1 MIDFWDITFDDET
14 LVENED
20 FIEGILKLG
29 FERVNDV
36 LYVKEIVNN
45 YGNVVKDGV
54 LIDLREKKLVYYPE
68 PECSIKIDLE
78 DGDVEKVDNF
88 LRNNII

>member
-29 FERVNDV
+29 FEKVSDV
-36 LYVKEIVNN
+36 LYVKEIINN
-45 YGNVVKDGV
+45 YGNKVKDGI
-54 LIDLREKKLVYYPE
+54 LIDLKEKKLVYYPE

>member
-14 LVENED
+14 LADNED

-29 FERVNDV
+29 FEKVNDV
-36 LYVKEIVNN
+36 LYVKEIINN
-45 YGNVVKDGV
+45 YGNKVKDGI
-54 LIDLREKKLVYYPE
+54 LIDLKEKKLVYYPE

>member
-14 LVENED
+14 LADNED

>member
-14 LVENED
+14 LADNED

-45 YGNVVKDGV
+45 YGNVIKDGI
-54 LIDLREKKLVYYPE
+54 LIDLKEKKLVYYPE
-68 PECSIKIDLE
+68 PECTIKIDLE

>member
-1 MIDFWDITFDDET
+1 MEFWDITFDDET
-14 LVENED
+14 LADNED

-29 FERVNDV
+29 FERKSDI
-36 LYVKEIVNN
+36 LYVKEIVNT
-45 YGNVVKDGV
+45 YGDVVKDGI
-54 LIDLREKKLVYYPE
+54 LIDLKEKQLMYFPE
-68 PECSIKIDLE
+68 PDCSVKIDLE